1 MTTPQRK
8 ARTYRLTGITITHL
22 ELLSKVLDSNKTAVL
37 EQAVAQLAIR
47 YRAMPI
53 VPVVET
59 TTT

>member
-8 ARTYRLTGITITHL
+8 ARTYRLTSITITHL
-22 ELLSKVLDSNKTAVL
+22 EILSKVLDSNKTAVL
-37 EQAVAQLAIR
+37 EQAVAQLATR
-47 YRAMPI
+47 YPAMPI